1 MKFLSSCA
9 NSFSIISE
17 SADDTFLVGRTLGE
31 SLYPGL
37 LILLKGELGMGKTRF
52 TQGIGRALGYDR
64 VKSPT
69 FVIMNEY
76 DATFV
81 IMNEY
86 DADVPFLHADLYRLE
101 DEDEIESLGIE
112 EYLDD
117 GFAAAVEE
125 RWRERPEERLE
136 VELLP
141 VPGDTEARTLVFEAF
156 GKREA
161 ELLAVIKEKLFPGE
175 DK

>member
-17 SADDTFLVGRTLGE
+17 SADDTFLAGRALGE

-37 LILLKGELGMGKTRF
+37 LVLLKGELGMGKTRF

-64 VKSPT
+64 VKSP
-69 FVIMNEY
+69 
-76 DATFV
+76 TFV

-117 GFAAAVEE
+117 GFSAAVEWAE

-141 VPGDTEARTLVFEAF
+141 VPGDAEARTLVFEAF

>member
-1 MKFLSSCA
+1 MRTSP
-9 NSFSIISE
+9 SF
-17 SADDTFLVGRTLGE
+17 TRT
-31 SLYPGL
+31 S
-37 LILLKGELGMGKTRF
+37 T
-52 TQGIGRALGYDR
+52 
-64 VKSPT
+64 V
-69 FVIMNEY
+69 
-76 DATFV
+76 
-81 IMNEY
+81 
-86 DADVPFLHADLYRLE
+86 LE

-117 GFAAAVEE
+117 GFAAAVEWAE

-141 VPGDTEARTLVFEAF
+141 VPDDAEARTLVFEAF

>member
-1 MKFLSSCA
+1 MKFLSSCV

-17 SADDTFLVGRTLGE
+17 SPDDTFSAGRAFGN

-52 TQGIGRALGYDR
+52 TQGIGSAVGYDR

-76 DATFV
+76 DA
-81 IMNEY
+81 E
-86 DADVPFLHADLYRLE
+86 VPFLHVDLYRLE

-117 GFAAAVEE
+117 GFSAAVEWAE
-125 RWRERPEERLE
+125 RWREHPENRIE
-136 VELLP
+136 VEFLP
-141 VPGDTEARTLVFEAF
+141 VPDDAEARMLVFEAF

-161 ELLAVIKEKLFPGE
+161 ELLAKIKEKLFPGE
-175 DK
+175 DQ

>member
-9 NSFSIISE
+9 NSFSNISE
-17 SADDTFLVGRTLGE
+17 SPDDTFAVGRALGE

-52 TQGIGRALGYDR
+52 TQGIGRAVGYER

-76 DATFV
+76 DAK
-81 IMNEY
+81 
-86 DADVPFLHADLYRLE
+86 VPFLHVDLYRLE

-112 EYLDD
+112 EYLDG
-117 GFAAAVEE
+117 GFAAAVEWAE
-125 RWRERPEERLE
+125 RWREHPEERLE
-136 VELLP
+136 VEFLP
-141 VPGDTEARTLVFEAF
+141 VPGDAEARTIVFEAF

-161 ELLAVIKEKLFPGE
+161 ELLVKMKDKILPGE

>member
-17 SADDTFLVGRTLGE
+17 SADDTFLAGRALGE

-76 DATFV
+76 D
-81 IMNEY
+81 E
-86 DADVPFLHADLYRLE
+86 DVPFLHADLYRLG

-117 GFAAAVEE
+117 GFAAAVEWAE

-141 VPGDTEARTLVFEAF
+141 VPGDTEARTLFFAAF

-161 ELLAVIKEKLFPGE
+161 ELLAVIREKLFPGE

>member
-17 SADDTFLVGRTLGE
+17 SADDTFLAGRALGE

-76 DATFV
+76 DA
-81 IMNEY
+81 
-86 DADVPFLHADLYRLE
+86 DVPFLHADLYRLE

-117 GFAAAVEE
+117 ASPPPSNGRKDGASAPRRGSKSNCCRPQATRRRGRSFLRPRKTRGGAA
-125 RWRERPEERLE
+125 RR
-136 VELLP
+136 
-141 VPGDTEARTLVFEAF
+141 D
-156 GKREA
+156 KRK
-161 ELLAVIKEKLFPGE
+161 IIPRRG
-175 DK
+175 

>member
-17 SADDTFLVGRTLGE
+17 SADDTFLAGRALGE

-76 DATFV
+76 DA
-81 IMNEY
+81 
-86 DADVPFLHADLYRLE
+86 DVPFLHADLYRLE

-117 GFAAAVEE
+117 GFAAAVEWAE

-141 VPGDTEARTLVFEAF
+141 VPGDTEARRIVFEAF

>member
-17 SADDTFLVGRTLGE
+17 SADDTFLAGRALGE

-76 DATFV
+76 DA
-81 IMNEY
+81 
-86 DADVPFLHADLYRLE
+86 DVPFLHADLYRLE

-117 GFAAAVEE
+117 GFAAAVEWAE
-125 RWRERPEERLE
+125 RWRERPEKRLE

-141 VPGDTEARTLVFEAF
+141 VPGDAEARTLVFEAF

>member
-17 SADDTFLVGRTLGE
+17 SPDDTFAAGRALGE

-76 DATFV
+76 DA
-81 IMNEY
+81 
-86 DADVPFLHADLYRLE
+86 DVPFLHADLYRLE

-117 GFAAAVEE
+117 GFAAAVEWAE

-141 VPGDTEARTLVFEAF
+141 VPGDAEARTLVFEAF

-161 ELLAVIKEKLFPGE
+161 ELLAVIREKLFPGE

>member
-17 SADDTFLVGRTLGE
+17 SADDTFLAGRALGE

-76 DATFV
+76 DA
-81 IMNEY
+81 
-86 DADVPFLHADLYRLE
+86 DVPFLHADLYRLE

-117 GFAAAVEE
+117 GFAAAVEWAE
-125 RWRERPEERLE
+125 RWSERPEERLE

-141 VPGDTEARTLVFEAF
+141 VPGDAEARTIVFEAF

>member
-17 SADDTFLVGRTLGE
+17 SADDTFLAGRALGE

-52 TQGIGRALGYDR
+52 TQGIGCALGYDR
-64 VKSPT
+64 VKSP
-69 FVIMNEY
+69 
-76 DATFV
+76 TFV

-117 GFAAAVEE
+117 GFAAAVEWAE
-125 RWRERPEERLE
+125 RWREHPEERLE

-161 ELLAVIKEKLFPGE
+161 ELLAVIREKLFPGE

>member
-17 SADDTFLVGRTLGE
+17 SADDTFLAGRTLGE

-76 DATFV
+76 DA
-81 IMNEY
+81 
-86 DADVPFLHADLYRLE
+86 DVPFLHADLYRLG

-117 GFAAAVEE
+117 GFAAAVEWAE
-125 RWRERPEERLE
+125 RWRECPEERLE

-141 VPGDTEARTLVFEAF
+141 VPDDAEARTIVFEAF

>member
-17 SADDTFLVGRTLGE
+17 SADDTFLAGRTLGE

-76 DATFV
+76 DA
-81 IMNEY
+81 
-86 DADVPFLHADLYRLE
+86 DVPFLHADLYRLE

-117 GFAAAVEE
+117 GFAAAVEWAE

-141 VPGDTEARTLVFEAF
+141 APGDTEARTLVFEAF

>member
-17 SADDTFLVGRTLGE
+17 SADDTFLAGRALGE

-52 TQGIGRALGYDR
+52 TQGIGRAVGYDR

-76 DATFV
+76 DAK
-81 IMNEY
+81 
-86 DADVPFLHADLYRLE
+86 VPLLHVDLYRLE
-101 DEDEIESLGIE
+101 DEDEIESLGID

-117 GFAAAVEE
+117 GFAAAVEWAE

-136 VELLP
+136 VEFLP
-141 VPGDTEARTLVFEAF
+141 VPGDAEARTIVFEAF

-161 ELLAVIKEKLFPGE
+161 ELLVKMKDKILPGE

>member
-17 SADDTFLVGRTLGE
+17 SHDDTFLAGRALGE

-76 DATFV
+76 DA
-81 IMNEY
+81 
-86 DADVPFLHADLYRLE
+86 DVPFLHADLYRLE

-117 GFAAAVEE
+117 GFAAAVEWAE
-125 RWRERPEERLE
+125 RWRERREERLE

-141 VPGDTEARTLVFEAF
+141 VPGDAEARTIVFEAF

-161 ELLAVIKEKLFPGE
+161 ELLAVIREKLFPGE

>member
-1 MKFLSSCA
+1 MKLLSSCA
-9 NSFSIISE
+9 KSFSIISE
-17 SADDTFLVGRTLGE
+17 SADDTFLAGRALGE

-76 DATFV
+76 DA
-81 IMNEY
+81 
-86 DADVPFLHADLYRLE
+86 DVPFLHADLYRLE

-117 GFAAAVEE
+117 GFAAAVEWAV

>member
-9 NSFSIISE
+9 NSFSIVSE
-17 SADDTFLVGRTLGE
+17 SPDETFLAGCALGE

-37 LILLKGELGMGKTRF
+37 LILLKGGLGMGKTRF
-52 TQGIGRALGYDR
+52 TQGIGRAVGYDR

-76 DATFV
+76 DA
-81 IMNEY
+81 
-86 DADVPFLHADLYRLE
+86 DVPFLHVDLYRLE
-101 DEDEIESLGIE
+101 GEGEIESLGIE

-117 GFAAAVEE
+117 GFSAAVEWAE
-125 RWRERPEERLE
+125 KWRGRPEKRVE
-136 VELLP
+136 VEFLP
-141 VPGDTEARTLVFEAF
+141 VPDNAEARRLAFEAF

-161 ELLAVIKEKLFPGE
+161 ELLAEIKEKLFHGE
-175 DK
+175 DQ

>member
-1 MKFLSSCA
+1 MKFLSSCG

-17 SADDTFLVGRTLGE
+17 SPDDTFAAGRALGE
-31 SLYPGL
+31 ALYPGL

-52 TQGIGRALGYDR
+52 TQGIGRAVGYDR

-76 DATFV
+76 DA
-81 IMNEY
+81 E
-86 DADVPFLHADLYRLE
+86 VPFLHADLYRLE
-101 DEDEIESLGIE
+101 DEGEIESLGIE

-117 GFAAAVEE
+117 GFAAAVEWAE

-136 VELLP
+136 VEFLP
-141 VPGDTEARTLVFEAF
+141 VPGDAEARTLVFEAF
-156 GKREA
+156 GKRESA
-161 ELLAVIKEKLFPGE
+161 LLAEIKEKIFPGE
-175 DK
+175 DQ

>member
-17 SADDTFLVGRTLGE
+17 SPDDTFAAGRALGE

-52 TQGIGRALGYDR
+52 TQGIGRAVGHER

-76 DATFV
+76 DAK
-81 IMNEY
+81 
-86 DADVPFLHADLYRLE
+86 VPFLHVDLYRLE

-112 EYLDD
+112 EYLDG
-117 GFAAAVEE
+117 GFAAAVEWAE

-136 VELLP
+136 VEFLP
-141 VPGDTEARTLVFEAF
+141 VPGDAEARTIVFEAF

-161 ELLAVIKEKLFPGE
+161 ELLVKMKDKILPGE

>member
-1 MKFLSSCA
+1 M
-9 NSFSIISE
+9 
-17 SADDTFLVGRTLGE
+17 
-31 SLYPGL
+31 
-37 LILLKGELGMGKTRF
+37 
-52 TQGIGRALGYDR
+52 GYDR
-64 VKSPT
+64 VKSP
-69 FVIMNEY
+69 
-76 DATFV
+76 TFV

-117 GFAAAVEE
+117 GFAALDDGFAAAVEWAE

-141 VPGDTEARTLVFEAF
+141 VPGDAEARTLVFEAF

>member
-17 SADDTFLVGRTLGE
+17 SADDTFLAGRALGE

-76 DATFV
+76 DA
-81 IMNEY
+81 
-86 DADVPFLHADLYRLE
+86 DVPFLHADLYRLE
-101 DEDEIESLGIE
+101 NEDEIESLGIE

-117 GFAAAVEE
+117 GFAAAVEWAE
-125 RWRERPEERLE
+125 RWSERPGERLE

-141 VPGDTEARTLVFEAF
+141 VPGDAEARTIVFEAF

-161 ELLAVIKEKLFPGE
+161 ELLAVIREKLFPGE